1 MRGHRPEHPAPETR
15 EPGMRTDAEAAGAAF
30 DYQDMEAHVEN
41 PEDTVTG
48 EAGSA
53 GSRRK
58 DPVKDLQARLE
69 AAIDDVRPKIRKVL
83 DELDARM
90 EEAARDI
97 KPRAQNAMNDVKP
110 KVDQFVAD
118 VQPKLDSLLERLQH
132 KIEELRKD
140 LDGRATRP
148 AASKEPIG
156 ALPVVGTPDKP
167 ASGMSSG
174 APDYTMPG
182 GSTKGTTAGPGDDG
196 TIP

>member
-110 KVDQFVAD
+110 K
-118 VQPKLDSLLERLQH
+118 
-132 KIEELRKD
+132 IEELRKD